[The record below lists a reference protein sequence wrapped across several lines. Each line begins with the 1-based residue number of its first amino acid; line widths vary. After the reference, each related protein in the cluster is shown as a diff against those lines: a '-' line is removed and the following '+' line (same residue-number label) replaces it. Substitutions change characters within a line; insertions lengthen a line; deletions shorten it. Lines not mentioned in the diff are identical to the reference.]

1 MVEGGDD
8 GDAIDGSV
16 RAEAVDV
23 DRWSEV
29 NWSGKG
35 AEVLAN
41 RRVRKTA
48 EEKGGSEGEWAG
60 LKHCRERFAEGE

>member
-8 GDAIDGSV
+8 GDAIDGSG

-29 NWSGKG
+29 NGSGKG

-48 EEKGGSEGEWAG
+48 
-60 LKHCRERFAEGE
+60 